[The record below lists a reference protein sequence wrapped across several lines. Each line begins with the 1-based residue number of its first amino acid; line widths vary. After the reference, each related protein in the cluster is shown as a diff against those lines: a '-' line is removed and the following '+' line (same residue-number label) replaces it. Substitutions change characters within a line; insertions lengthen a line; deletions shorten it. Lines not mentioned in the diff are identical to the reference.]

1 MIWHL
6 VGSGTLDI
14 ELIARHLAMQLPAL
28 SSRSHNCHPTFPPSC
43 WASPGWR
50 Q

>member
-14 ELIARHLAMQLPAL
+14 ELIARHLAM
-28 SSRSHNCHPTFPPSC
+28 HPRTLQRRLATPGTTFDSLVDEV
-43 WASPGWR
+43 SP
-50 Q
+50 